1 VCDDPKEGL
10 KTFARQRASLCAE
23 WSRQEPDRFRVII
36 ISAPQQARRLSG
48 EGEAEMVDSVQAE
61 EYDGPSEAVAL
72 RWSSLLKP
80 REITRRSI
88 Y

>member
-1 VCDDPKEGL
+1 
-10 KTFARQRASLCAE
+10 
-23 WSRQEPDRFRVII
+23 
-36 ISAPQQARRLSG
+36 
-48 EGEAEMVDSVQAE
+48 MVDSVQAE